1 MINMRRKRS
10 EKTVG
15 IGKGKTLLLLFV
27 MIPLLG
33 IALGYGVAKVLIIPY
48 FAQNQEDAAGTSNG
62 QKPPAGTSEPGEA
75 GDPGDAAPQSPT
87 EDDQAAHAFQ
97 QAFRVEGFDLYRIQ
111 VGAFSSPENAM
122 KLAEELNDKGMAA
135 AVDENGMHKVYALYS
150 FSREMAE
157 AAIEKVRVHYS
168 DAHISKASF
177 PSVEINFPESYSR
190 EAGILR
196 DQLEECKDLLVQI
209 SEAEAAGKSIENMIK
224 EHKNRIG
231 LFEAQVSQAEWP
243 VSMEGY
249 KNEIL
254 TLYTAMLESYS
265 EYDSRAAVQG
275 QVSMELI
282 NCYAEVLRRI
292 SLVI

>member
-1 MINMRRKRS
+1 MRRKRS

-87 EDDQAAHAFQ
+87 EDDQATHAFQ

-135 AVDENGMHKVYALYS
+135 AVDENGMHKVYAL
-150 FSREMAE
+150 
-157 AAIEKVRVHYS
+157 
-168 DAHISKASF
+168 
-177 PSVEINFPESYSR
+177 
-190 EAGILR
+190 
-196 DQLEECKDLLVQI
+196 
-209 SEAEAAGKSIENMIK
+209 
-224 EHKNRIG
+224 
-231 LFEAQVSQAEWP
+231 
-243 VSMEGY
+243 
-249 KNEIL
+249 
-254 TLYTAMLESYS
+254 
-265 EYDSRAAVQG
+265 
-275 QVSMELI
+275 
-282 NCYAEVLRRI
+282 
-292 SLVI
+292 

>member
-10 EKTVG
+10 EKTGG

-48 FAQNQEDAAGTSNG
+48 FVQNQEDVAETSNG
-62 QKPPAGTSEPGEA
+62 QKSPAGTSEPGEA
-75 GDPGDAAPQSPT
+75 GDPDDAAPQSPA
-87 EDDQAAHAFQ
+87 EDEQAAHAFQ

-111 VGAFSSPENAM
+111 VGAFSSPENAL

-135 AVDENGMHKVYALYS
+135 AVDEDGMHKVYTLYS
-150 FSREMAE
+150 FSRELAE
-157 AAIEKVRVHYS
+157 AAIEKVRTHYS

-177 PSVEINFPESYSR
+177 PSVEINFSQSFSR
-190 EAGILR
+190 EASMLR
-196 DQLEECKDLLVQI
+196 DQLEECKDMLKQI
-209 SEAEAAGKSIENMIK
+209 SAAEAAGKSIEDMVE

-231 LFEAQVSQAEWP
+231 LFEAQISQAEWP
-243 VSMEGY
+243 ASMGRY
-249 KNEIL
+249 KDEIL

-265 EYDSRAAVQG
+265 EYNSRTAIPG

-282 NCYAEVLRRI
+282 NCYAEVLKRI